1 MALDL
6 RPRSLTWII
15 IPALLVLQM
24 VLFASIAWQSV
35 HMMREMVIEQ
45 TRARLG
51 SLQVELRAALV
62 APMLEHDY
70 STLQEIVDE
79 LTRASDLAY
88 LVVRDSQGRVMA
100 QAGAIT
106 TMPVPDDIIGASDDP
121 LFDARFKLIQGEVS
135 LGLRVAEVRQIFIS
149 FVQRTAPMVIVAG
162 LLATIWMVLITLW
175 IVRRLK
181 RLTRAAESLGN
192 GTFSVR
198 APEDGVDEVGRL
210 GLAFNRMAVAVQS
223 ADEKWAKSQ
232 RFTDMLLLAMPMPV
246 FYKDAQG
253 RYMGCNDAFAR
264 VTGLSRRDIRG
275 KVAAELW
282 PAELAALHVRH
293 DEALHGGFGHQE
305 YPGLLIDQHGLE
317 RHVIFSK
324 DVFYDEE
331 GNIAGI
337 IGAWNDISDL
347 RRAEGRLRLLAGV
360 FKHSREG
367 IVIADAAGRVVDV
380 NRALCEISGFGR
392 EEVIGQLP
400 AHFYSGRHE
409 PEFYRQIAV
418 TLQQQGHWQGEV
430 WNRRKDGSVYPVL
443 LSISVIYDQQGAV
456 QHYIAV
462 FADITVMKEQEAR
475 LDRMAHHDPLTQLP
489 NRVLLGDR
497 MRVAIA
503 QAARSGQWL
512 AICFMDLDGF
522 KRVNDRY
529 GHDVGDQLLI
539 CIADRLQAIMRGG
552 DTVARLGGDEFALL
566 LSGLPDIEACHHSLR
581 QVLDNVAQPC
591 AIGDIEVQVSASIGV
606 TLYPQDEQDADT
618 LLRHADQA
626 MYKAK
631 DLGRNGYQIFD
642 AEHDRQSRSRQQSLQ
657 RLEQALHH
665 GELQLYYQPKVNMRD
680 GAIVGM
686 EALMRWHHPQRGVLP
701 PGAFLPDVEDSHLE
715 MVLGE
720 WVIATALQQ
729 MATWRGEGHML
740 SVSVNISA
748 HHLQQ
753 ANFAD
758 RLALLLQSHPDV
770 PRGMLEIE
778 VLEST
783 ALSDIDHVSRLI
795 QTCQALGVR
804 FSLDDFGTGYS
815 SLLYLKRLPADKL
828 KIDQSFVRSMLESSD
843 DLAIVQ
849 GIIGLSE
856 AFSRELVAEGVETI
870 ELGSL
875 LLHLGCEVAQG
886 YGIAKPM
893 PASEVVAWC
902 QQWHSPADWRQTAR
916 KRWTQDDIFLFGL
929 ELNQGAMLDRLFAM
943 AQAGESDGHWHDD
956 VGERFQRWYAGDGL
970 MRYGSHPQY
979 ALLGQLQAQLQQQ
992 CGQVWQALQLKDDEA
1007 VQQLL
1012 PALFRL
1018 RQQHSQT
1025 IRHLLSSMPQ
1035 LHSQPV
1041 DMGAL

>member
-1 MALDL
+1 MAIDL
-6 RPRSLTWII
+6 RPRSLAWII
-15 IPALLVLQM
+15 IPALFVVQLL
-24 VLFASIAWQSV
+24 LFASIAWQSV
-35 HMMREMVIEQ
+35 HMMREMVVEQ

-62 APMLEHDY
+62 APVLERDY

-79 LTRASDLAY
+79 LTRSSDLAY
-88 LVVRDSQGRVMA
+88 LVVRDSSGRVMA
-100 QAGAIT
+100 SSGHETAI
-106 TMPVPDDIIGASDDP
+106 PEPDAEIGGHDDA
-121 LFDARFKLIQGEVS
+121 LFDTRFKLIQGEVS
-135 LGLRVAEVRQIFIS
+135 LGLRVAEVRQIFIN
-149 FVQRTAPMVIVAG
+149 FVQRTAPIVIVAG
-162 LLATIWMVLITLW
+162 VLATIWMVLITLW

-275 KVAAELW
+275 KMAAELW
-282 PAELAALHVRH
+282 PAELAALHARH
-293 DEALHGGFGHQE
+293 DEALHAGQGHQE
-305 YPGLLIDQHGLE
+305 YPGLLTDQHGQQ

-324 DVFYDEE
+324 DVFYDEDGE
-331 GNIAGI
+331 IAGI

-347 RRAEGRLRLLAGV
+347 RRAEGRLQLLAGV

-367 IVIADAAGRVVDV
+367 IVIADASGRVVDV
-380 NRALCEISGFGR
+380 NRALCEISGYSR
-392 EEVIGQLP
+392 DEVVGQLP

-409 PEFYRQIAV
+409 PAFYQAIAD

-430 WNRRKDGSVYPVL
+430 WNRRKDGTLYPVL

-456 QHYIAV
+456 RHYIAV

-503 QAARSGQWL
+503 QAARSEQWL

-539 CIADRLQAIMRGG
+539 RIAERLQGVMRGG

-566 LSGLPDIEACHHSLR
+566 LSGLPDIDACHRSLH
-581 QVLDNVAQPC
+581 QVLETVAQPC
-591 AIGDIEVQVSASIGV
+591 DIGDIEVQVSASIGV

-642 AEHDRQSRSRQQSLQ
+642 AEHDKQSRSRLQSLQ
-657 RLEQALHH
+657 RLALALEE

-680 GAIVGM
+680 GQIVGM

-701 PGAFLPDVEDSHLE
+701 PGAFLPDVEDTHLDTR
-715 MVLGE
+715 LGE

-729 MATWRGEGHML
+729 MAAWRGEGRVL

-753 ANFAD
+753 PDFVE
-758 RLALLLQSHPDV
+758 RLAELLEAHPDV

-870 ELGSL
+870 ELGNL
-875 LLHLGCEVAQG
+875 LLHLGCDVAQG

-893 PASEVVAWC
+893 PADEVVSWC
-902 QQWHSPADWRQTAR
+902 QHWQSPPAWRQTAR

-929 ELNQGAMLDRLFAM
+929 ELNLGPQLDRLFAM
-943 AQAGESDGHWHDD
+943 AQGGEARGGWDD
-956 VGERFQRWYAGDGL
+956 DLGERFLRWYGTDGL
-970 MRYGSHPQY
+970 MRYGAHPDY
-979 ALLGQLQAQLQQQ
+979 ALLGQLQSELQQMSLQ
-992 CGQVWQALQLKDDEA
+992 MWQALCLQDEEA
-1007 VQQLL
+1007 VQQQLPSLL
-1012 PALFRL
+1012 RL
-1018 RQQHSQT
+1018 RQQHSQAV
-1025 IRHLLSSMPQ
+1025 RNLLSGMPQ
-1035 LHSQPV
+1035 LQAN
-1041 DMGAL
+1041 GADVS

>member
-1 MALDL
+1 MAVDL

-15 IPALLVLQM
+15 IPALLVVQLL
-24 VLFASIAWQSV
+24 LFASIAWQSV
-35 HMMREMVIEQ
+35 HMMREMVVEQ

-62 APMLEHDY
+62 APMLERDY
-70 STLQEIVDE
+70 STLQEITDE

-88 LVVRDSQGRVMA
+88 LVVRDSRGRVLA
-100 QAGAIT
+100 QSGHPGT
-106 TMPVPDDIIGASDDP
+106 QTRQDSDIGSIDDP
-121 LFDARFKLIQGEVS
+121 LFDTRFTLTQGEVS

-181 RLTRAAESLGN
+181 RLTRAAEALGN
-192 GTFSVR
+192 GTLSVR
-198 APEDGVDEVGRL
+198 APADGVDEVGRL

-275 KVAAELW
+275 KVASELW
-282 PAELAALHVRH
+282 APELAALHTRH
-293 DEALHGGFGHQE
+293 DEALHAGFGHQE
-305 YPGLLIDQHGLE
+305 YPGLLTDQHGLQ

-324 DVFYDEE
+324 DVFYDEDGE
-331 GNIAGI
+331 IAGI

-367 IVIADAAGRVVDV
+367 IVIADPDGRVVDV
-380 NRALCEISGFGR
+380 NRAMCEISGFHR
-392 EEVIGQLP
+392 EEVIGQP
-400 AHFYSGRHE
+400 PTHFYSGRHE
-409 PEFYRQIAV
+409 PHFYRAIADS
-418 TLQQQGHWQGEV
+418 LRQQGHWQGEV
-430 WNRRKDGSVYPVL
+430 WNRRKDGSLYPVL
-443 LSISVIYDQQGAV
+443 LSISVIYDQHGAV
-456 QHYIAV
+456 QHHIAV

-539 CIADRLQAIMRGG
+539 AIAERLQVILRGG

-566 LSGLPDIEACHHSLR
+566 LSGLPDIDACHCSLR
-581 QVLDNVAQPC
+581 QVLDTVAQPC
-591 AIGDIEVQVSASIGV
+591 EIGDIQVQVSASIGV

-657 RLEQALHH
+657 RLEHALQQ

-680 GAIVGM
+680 GHIVGM

-701 PGAFLPDVEDSHLE
+701 PGAFLPDVEDSHLDTR
-715 MVLGE
+715 LGE

-729 MATWRGEGHML
+729 MTTWRGEGRVL

-753 ANFAD
+753 PDFAE
-758 RLALLLQSHPDV
+758 RLAELLEAHPDV

-795 QTCQALGVR
+795 QTCQALGVS

-856 AFSRELVAEGVETI
+856 AFNRELVAEGVETI

-893 PASEVVAWC
+893 PAQEVVAWC
-902 QQWHSPADWRQTAR
+902 QHWHSPEAWRHTAR

-929 ELNQGAMLDRLFAM
+929 ELNMGAMLDRLFAM
-943 AQAGESDGHWHDD
+943 AQAGTVSGHWDDD
-956 VGERFQRWYAGDGL
+956 VSARFQRWYGSDGL
-970 MRYGSHPQY
+970 MRYGAHPEY
-979 ALLGQLQAQLQQQ
+979 VLLGQLHADIQQQ
-992 CGQVWQALQLKDDEA
+992 SQQLWQWLCLQDEAA

-1012 PALFRL
+1012 PQLLRM
-1018 RQQHSQT
+1018 RQQYRQVV
-1025 IRHLLSSMPQ
+1025 RALLSGTPQ
-1035 LHSQPV
+1035 LQHA
-1041 DMGAL
+1041 DTGTL